1 MHIIQR
7 MVWDWHLKHILD
19 RSFRFHS
26 LFHNYIFYLTFLVCR
41 NGVRL
46 TYDTRT
52 NMALFRSFSA
62 SDYVAAQCLRWAKT
76 IARKQLVW
84 MKCLISAM
92 SELKACLGCLV
103 ISYDFSSSVLI
114 SLLSHSHGKDFKFF
128 FGWETRVKKMAN
140 YYGVANL
147 SHSKPLLFF
156 FGRREM

>member
-7 MVWDWHLKHILD
+7 MVWDPFETHTRDW
-19 RSFRFHS
+19 SFWFHS
-26 LFHNYIFYLTFLVCR
+26 LFHNYIYIYIFYLTFWVCR

-52 NMALFRSFSA
+52 SMALFRSFSA

-76 IARKQLVW
+76 ITKKQLIR

-103 ISYDFSSSVLI
+103 IW
-114 SLLSHSHGKDFKFF
+114 FKFIF
-128 FGWETRVKKMAN
+128 V
-140 YYGVANL
+140 VL
-147 SHSKPLLFF
+147 SS
-156 FGRREM
+156 RCCTSIQY